1 MKKAK
6 ELGVEIRFNTKAVA
20 LLSDEKTGAVNGV
33 RVKTKEGLSEIH
45 SKFGVVLATGG
56 FSANQAM
63 VTQYIGSGGAKMP
76 IRGSRII
83 AGENINL
90 ALPFMPKI
98 VNVDQYHC
106 GPIYG
111 PTGANPL
118 NIVNNGIC
126 VNDKGERFTDEG
138 QTYVDMTCRFLPTTG
153 SPTNAPRLPCTSV
166 RRLTKRPKRQ
176 VFPLTPSRPLSRLT
190 TRRSLRARARP

>member
-1 MKKAK
+1 M
-6 ELGVEIRFNTKAVA
+6 
-20 LLSDEKTGAVNGV
+20 KTGAVNGV

-90 ALPFMPKI
+90 ALPFTAE
-98 VNVDQYHC
+98 D
-106 GPIYG
+106 
-111 PTGANPL
+111 
-118 NIVNNGIC
+118 
-126 VNDKGERFTDEG
+126 
-138 QTYVDMTCRFLPTTG
+138 
-153 SPTNAPRLPCTSV
+153 
-166 RRLTKRPKRQ
+166 RQ
-176 VFPLTPSRPLSRLT
+176 R
-190 TRRSLRARARP
+190 